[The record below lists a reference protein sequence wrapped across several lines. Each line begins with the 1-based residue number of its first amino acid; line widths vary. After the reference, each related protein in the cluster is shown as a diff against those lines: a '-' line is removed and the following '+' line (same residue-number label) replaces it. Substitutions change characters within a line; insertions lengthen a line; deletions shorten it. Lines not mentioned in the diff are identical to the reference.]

1 MYIISLNAKLIADVI
16 YYFTFSK
23 NMSQR
28 HWYIVEM
35 STLLFE
41 ALHNNRANTVG
52 IFFTNNGIM
61 NGTVELRQ

>member
-1 MYIISLNAKLIADVI
+1 MYIISLNAKLIADSD
-16 YYFTFSK
+16 YFTVSK
-23 NMSQR
+23 NKSQR